1 MAARERVGAAKR
13 ILNKCVHVSVNRA
26 MGAEMNRRKAVLRT
40 LLGAA
45 LAAGVAATV
54 AQATVSAAS
63 AKNGQIVYRHFHS
76 LFVVNADG
84 TGERKLTKPPG
95 GRFVDDQPDWSPDG
109 STIAFNRCTSSC
121 HVFTVSATGAGL
133 RQLGPNSDDRSEPAW
148 APNGKQLAYSRFW
161 GRVTGDQFE
170 QTEIY
175 VMNANGGGARAVTSI
190 TRGKPFSADV
200 FHASWSPDGAELAFE
215 VKNSK
220 QGEPAGRRAVFVVG
234 ADGSDL
240 RQLTPWELNG
250 SAPDWSPDGKL
261 ILLRV
266 VGAKEQHGNIYT
278 VHPDGS
284 GLKQLTRYPAPKT
297 LELGSFSPDGKWIT
311 FSRFSSGGPYPDV
324 FAIRLDGSGVR
335 QITKSGINF
344 APDWGRAR

>member
-1 MAARERVGAAKR
+1 
-13 ILNKCVHVSVNRA
+13 
-26 MGAEMNRRKAVLRT
+26 MNRRKTVVKT
-40 LLGAA
+40 LLSAA
-45 LAAGVAATV
+45 AAAGVAATL
-54 AQATVSAAS
+54 AQATVSASS

-95 GRFVDDQPDWSPDG
+95 GKIVDDQPDWSPDG

-121 HVFTVSATGAGL
+121 HVYTVAATGTGL
-133 RQLGPNSDDRSEPAW
+133 RQLGPNADDRSEPAW

-161 GRVTGDQFE
+161 GRVVNDQFE

-175 VMNANGGGARAVTSI
+175 LMNANGGGARAVTSI
-190 TRGKPFSADV
+190 TQGKPFSADV
-200 FHASWSPDGAELAFE
+200 FHATWSPNGAQLAFE

-220 QGEPAGRRAVFVVG
+220 QGEPAGGRAVFVVA
-234 ADGSDL
+234 ADGSGL
-240 RQLTPWELNG
+240 RQVTPWELNG

-266 VGAKEQHGNIYT
+266 VGAKEQHGNIYI

-324 FAIRLDGSGVR
+324 FAIRLDGSGLR